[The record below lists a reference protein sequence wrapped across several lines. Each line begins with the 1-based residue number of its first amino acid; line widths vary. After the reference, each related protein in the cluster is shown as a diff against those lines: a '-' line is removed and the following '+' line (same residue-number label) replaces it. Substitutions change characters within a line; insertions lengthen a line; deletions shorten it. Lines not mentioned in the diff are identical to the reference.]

1 MMQVREHRD
10 ELVRRVKLLAGLSIF
25 VLVLIAVSFW
35 SVQVVHG
42 DYYRGLAENN
52 RLRKLPVRAPRGLI
66 YDREGRLMVENIPS
80 YDLLIDR
87 SRALDLD
94 DSVRFASRILDRP
107 EEELRAALE
116 TARNQ
121 PAFKPALVAA
131 DLTLAQ
137 VGRFEAKSLE
147 HPEFEVDVRHL
158 RLYRH
163 GPRVSHI
170 LGYLGEV
177 SQAEID
183 SAEGAYQ
190 PGELVGKKGVEKTYD
205 LYLRGT
211 DGERVAVVDSRGRVL
226 EEYRRERAE
235 PGKPLTLSLD
245 LELQQEAARLMED
258 KVGAVVALD
267 PRTGEIRALYSAPS
281 YNSNLLA
288 RGVTQSQWQ
297 EIVEAPHHP
306 LQNRATQN
314 TYSPGS
320 VFKAVMGA
328 AALAEGVV
336 TEHTRFHCGGAT
348 VIYNH
353 RFRCWKQAG
362 HGSVDLNAAIK
373 GSCDIYFY
381 NVGKAL
387 GIDRI
392 ARYSRMFG
400 LGARTGIEL
409 DGEKAGLV
417 PDPSWS
423 LEVRKHPWYPGETIS
438 VSIGQGPILTT
449 PLQIAS
455 MFAMIAN
462 DGRAVVPHLK
472 AGETMEAEGG
482 LDLPQGALQPVRH
495 GLWSVVN
502 GPGGTAGR
510 SRLRSDEIEM
520 AGKTGT
526 VQVVAQSTWKM
537 GESLPFEL
545 RDHAWFASFAP
556 TENAELVVVVFV
568 EHGGSGSGTAAPI
581 AKAIHEKYFQLAPDD
596 TQPRS

>member
-1 MMQVREHRD
+1 MQVREHRD
-10 ELVRRVKLLAGLSIF
+10 ELVRRVRILSGLAVAILLAIG
-25 VLVLIAVSFW
+25 ASFW

-42 DYYRGLAENN
+42 DYYRSLAENN

-66 YDREGRLMVENIPS
+66 YDREGRLMVENVPS

-94 DSVRFASRILDRP
+94 ASVRFASEILERP
-107 EEELRAALE
+107 EEELRGALE
-116 TARNQ
+116 AARNA
-121 PAFKPALVAA
+121 PPFKPALVAA

-163 GPRVSHI
+163 GPRTSHI

-177 SQAEID
+177 SPEEIEAAD
-183 SAEGAYQ
+183 EAYD
-190 PGELVGKKGVEKTYD
+190 PGDLVGKKGVEKTYD
-205 LYLRGT
+205 LHLRGD

-235 PGKPLTLSLD
+235 PGLPLTLSLD
-245 LELQQEAARLMED
+245 LELQQETARLMED
-258 KVGAVVALD
+258 KVGAVVAMD

-288 RGVTQSQWQ
+288 RGVTATQWKG
-297 EIVEAPHHP
+297 IVEAPHNP
-306 LQNRATQN
+306 LQNRVTQN

-320 VFKAVMGA
+320 VFKTVMGA

-336 TEHTRFHCGGAT
+336 NQSTRYHCAGAT
-348 VIYNH
+348 VIYGH
-353 RFRCWKQAG
+353 RFRCWKRAG

-373 GSCDIYFY
+373 HSCDIYFY

-392 ARYSRMFG
+392 AHYSRMFG
-400 LGARTGIEL
+400 LGSKTGVEL

-423 LEVRKHPWYPGETIS
+423 LKVRKHPWYPGETIS
-438 VSIGQGPILTT
+438 VSIGQGPLLTT

-455 MFAMIAN
+455 MMAMVAN
-462 DGRAVVPHLK
+462 DGRAVVPHLESGK
-472 AGETMEAEGG
+472 TIEAEGG
-482 LDLPQGALQPVRH
+482 LDLPQGALEPVRH

-502 GPGGTAGR
+502 APGGTAGR
-510 SRLRSDEIEM
+510 SRLEGVEM

-526 VQVVAQSTWKM
+526 VQVVAQATWDM
-537 GESLPFEL
+537 GKTLPFEL

-581 AKAIHEKYFQLAPDD
+581 AKAIHEKYFGIDRDD
-596 TQPRS
+596 AQPGS

>member
-1 MMQVREHRD
+1 MQVREHRED
-10 ELVRRVKLLAGLSIF
+10 LVRRVRLLSGLAVG
-25 VLVLIAVSFW
+25 VLLLIGITFW

-42 DYYRGLAENN
+42 DYYRSLAENN

-66 YDREGRLMVENIPS
+66 YDIEGRLMVENVPS

-87 SRALDLD
+87 SRALDID
-94 DSVRFASRILDRP
+94 DSVRFASEILDRP
-107 EEELRAALE
+107 VEELRQALE
-116 TARNQ
+116 AARNA
-121 PAFKPALVAA
+121 PPFKPALVAA

-163 GPRVSHI
+163 GPRTSHI

-177 SQAEID
+177 SPEEIEA
-183 SAEGAYQ
+183 AEGAYQ

-205 LYLRGT
+205 LHLRGD

-235 PGKPLTLSLD
+235 PGLPLTLSLD

-258 KVGAVVALD
+258 KVGAVVAMD
-267 PRTGEIRALYSAPS
+267 PRSGEIRALYSAPS

-288 RGVTQSQWQ
+288 RGVTQAQWR
-297 EIVEAPHHP
+297 EIIEAPHNP
-306 LQNRATQN
+306 LQNRSTQN

-328 AALAEGVV
+328 AALDSGVV
-336 TEHTRFHCGGAT
+336 DQNTRFFCGGAT
-348 VIYNH
+348 VIYGH
-353 RFRCWKQAG
+353 RFRCWKREG
-362 HGSVDLNAAIK
+362 HGSVDLNGAIK

-381 NVGKAL
+381 NVGKML

-400 LGARTGIEL
+400 LGSKTGIEL
-409 DGEKAGLV
+409 EGEKAGLV

-438 VSIGQGPILTT
+438 VSIGQGPLLTT

-455 MFAMIAN
+455 LFAMIAN

-472 AGETMEAEGG
+472 AGETMEAEAG
-482 LDLPQGALQPVRH
+482 LDLPDGALEPVRR
-495 GLWSVVN
+495 GLWAVVN
-502 GPGGTAGR
+502 APGGTAGR
-510 SRLRSDEIEM
+510 SRLASDEIEM

-526 VQVVAQSTWKM
+526 VQVVAQATWKM
-537 GESLPFEL
+537 GDSLPFEL

-581 AKAIHEKYFQLAPDD
+581 AKAIHEKYFGIDSDD
-596 TQPRS
+596 EQGS